1 MRIQN
6 LKAPQ
11 ETPATQ
17 MADADAAAV
26 AVQDVGKPAAP
37 AVSIPLAETTTLPN
51 ERSALEIAFL
61 KARIQHLELVLETAR
76 SLMGSNHE
84 RLLRRLHEVPR
95 EMVDLSAQLRRIDPH
110 TTW

>member
-6 LKAPQ
+6 LKNPDQAAPVL
-11 ETPATQ
+11 AS
-17 MADADAAAV
+17 MADESAALGAT
-26 AVQDVGKPAAP
+26 ANDRE
-37 AVSIPLAETTTLPN
+37 S
-51 ERSALEIAFL
+51 LEIAFL

-95 EMVDLSAQLRRIDPH
+95 ELVDLGNRLRRSDVE
-110 TTW
+110 TVW

>member
-11 ETPATQ
+11 DAPKPAVE
-17 MADADAAAV
+17 APSPVAVPGAAANDSSSV
-26 AVQDVGKPAAP
+26 LSDPQ
-37 AVSIPLAETTTLPN
+37 S
-51 ERSALEIAFL
+51 LEIAFL

-76 SLMGSNHE
+76 NLMGTNHE

-95 EMVDLSAQLRRIDPH
+95 ELVELSSKLRRTDLQA
-110 TTW
+110 TW